1 MTNVQ
6 LYLVIGI
13 PFLTVLIGL
22 LFNNIRINDMRDLLR
37 AEIKTSRAESK
48 ADIAELRGEFAEL
61 RGEFAELRAEMRG
74 MRQLIDAIM
83 GKLDELDRRSTRG
96 I

>member
-1 MTNVQ
+1 VTNVQ
-6 LYLVIGI
+6 LYLAVGI
-13 PFLTVLIGL
+13 PFFAVLIGL
-22 LFNNIRINDMRDLLR
+22 VFNNIRINDMRDLLR
-37 AEIKTSRAESK
+37 AEIQTSRAESK
-48 ADIAELRGEFAEL
+48 ADIAEL

>member
-1 MTNVQ
+1 MTNTQ
-6 LYLVIGI
+6 LFLAIGV
-13 PFLTVLIGL
+13 PFLAVLIGL
-22 LFNNIRINDMRDLLR
+22 VVSNTRINDMRDLLR

-83 GKLDELDRRSTRG
+83 GKLDELDRRMTRG